1 MFFITKKDSETG
13 KKFQKICEKIDFCH
27 NEAVKIAEKYG
38 FKEWYEHPVCASG
51 GIYKAHFDNPDEV
64 DLSIWRK
71 DPNNQGYIP
80 RKNTKKGKK
89 LYNELQNLPVV
100 TPTELNLC
108 IGWEKGIVH
117 IGFKEGKEYFGFS
130 TNSKYEI
137 IIPKDCREITET
149 EYNNI

>member
-1 MFFITKKDSETG
+1 MDLKNGMNTLYVQVEEYTKHILTIQMK
-13 KKFQKICEKIDFCH
+13 
-27 NEAVKIAEKYG
+27 
-38 FKEWYEHPVCASG
+38 W
-51 GIYKAHFDNPDEV
+51 IY
-64 DLSIWRK
+64 WRK

-89 LYNELQNLPVV
+89 LYDELQNLPVV
-100 TPTELNLC
+100 TSTELNLC